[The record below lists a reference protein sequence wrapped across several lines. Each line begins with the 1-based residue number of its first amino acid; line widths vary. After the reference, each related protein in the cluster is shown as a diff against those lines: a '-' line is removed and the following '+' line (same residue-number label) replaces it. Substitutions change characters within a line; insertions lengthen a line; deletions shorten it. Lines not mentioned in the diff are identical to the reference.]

1 MSHAARKKPH
11 PVDPAGAG
19 PRPSAMH
26 PRGTTRPSRAGW
38 LAAQSVW
45 DSSRGRSV
53 ARKAVLG
60 PAAPPSVADLGVT
73 RTVGTRAVEFQEELA
88 GVVSELVERFDRLP
102 EDLSKNEKFLDSVA
116 RASVTAMRDHR
127 PDKREMLRNELLNSA
142 LPSSFDED
150 IQQIL
155 FRFIDELEA
164 RGLLPQSRTNPTG
177 ASPLAHYAHL
187 TPMCKRLLE
196 FIAKPPDTKKG

>member
-1 MSHAARKKPH
+1 
-11 PVDPAGAG
+11 
-19 PRPSAMH
+19 
-26 PRGTTRPSRAGW
+26 
-38 LAAQSVW
+38 
-45 DSSRGRSV
+45 
-53 ARKAVLG
+53 
-60 PAAPPSVADLGVT
+60 
-73 RTVGTRAVEFQEELA
+73 VGTRAVEFQEELA

-102 EDLSKNEKFLDSVA
+102 EDLSKDEKFLDAVA

-127 PDKREMLRNELLNSA
+127 PEKREMLRNALLTLCYDQTLLDFLEKR
-142 LPSSFDED
+142 LPRTAADEPD
-150 IQQIL
+150 LRI
-155 FRFIDELEA
+155 FIDELEA